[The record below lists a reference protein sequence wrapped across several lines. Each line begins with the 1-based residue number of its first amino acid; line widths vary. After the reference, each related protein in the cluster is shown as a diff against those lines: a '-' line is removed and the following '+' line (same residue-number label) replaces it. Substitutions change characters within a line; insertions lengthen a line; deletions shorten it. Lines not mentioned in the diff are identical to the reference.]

1 MKGKDKD
8 FRKTQQDLTELNG
21 KGNRQRGPEG
31 EDERGN
37 KPDTDGG
44 KKEAAEKWKLTVGI
58 SGGHANE

>member
-21 KGNRQRGPEG
+21 EGNRQRGHEG
-31 EDERGN
+31 EDESGT

-44 KKEAAEKWKLTVGI
+44 KKEAAEKWKLTIGT